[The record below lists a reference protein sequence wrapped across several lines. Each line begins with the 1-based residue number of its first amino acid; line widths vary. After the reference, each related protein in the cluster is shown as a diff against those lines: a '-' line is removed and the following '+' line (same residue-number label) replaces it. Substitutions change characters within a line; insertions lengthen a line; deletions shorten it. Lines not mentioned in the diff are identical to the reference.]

1 MESTKDYF
9 DIWLKSQE
17 LVFGNLTEMTQKF
30 QQGLQGLGGN
40 VGGMSGFGGFQDVY
54 TSWTKAVMNALQG
67 TGTADMNF
75 VKETLS
81 KTLTG
86 SNAYQKLYE
95 IWLPFFKA
103 IQQKSASPNSYK
115 DLTDPAKFKEML
127 DRIFG
132 FDPTAASQMVEQAT
146 KLLET
151 LAGSSQGFM
160 KPWVVASEKSFKDFP
175 NMMEGHPESA
185 MKIFHTL
192 FSAFDSTIGRAF
204 HVPAVGKDREKIELL
219 LRSLDDLSVYLAK
232 RTEYEHLMYVT
243 GLGAYEKVIATVAD
257 KVSKGE
263 EIKRFDEFFD
273 LWIDVSE
280 KAYYALFQ
288 TEAFSKKQ
296 GELLEASVNVRKHS
310 FKLMELYLYDFP
322 IALRSEMDDLYKT
335 VYDLKKK
342 VKSLEKQ
349 LGKAES

>member
-349 LGKAES
+349 IGEVHA

>member
-30 QQGLQGLGGN
+30 QQGLRGLGGN
-40 VGGMSGFGGFQDVY
+40 VGGMPGFGGFQDMY
-54 TSWTKAVMNALQG
+54 TSWTKSVMNALQG

-86 SNAYQKLYE
+86 SNVYQKLYE

-103 IQQKSASPNSYK
+103 IQEKSASPNSYK
-115 DLTDPAKFKEML
+115 DLTDPTKFKEML
-127 DRIFG
+127 DQVFG
-132 FDPTAASQMVEQAT
+132 FDPTAVSRTVEQTT

-151 LAGSSQGFM
+151 LAGYSQGFM
-160 KPWVVASEKSFKDFP
+160 KPWLDASGKSFKDFP
-175 NMMEGHPESA
+175 NMMEGHPESV

-219 LRSLDDLSVYLAK
+219 LRSLDDLSVYLAR
-232 RTEYEHLMYVT
+232 RTEYEHMMYVT

-257 KVSKGE
+257 RVSKGE
-263 EIKRFDEFFD
+263 EFKRFDEFFD

-280 KAYYALFQ
+280 KAYFALFQ
-288 TEAFSKKQ
+288 TEDFSKKQ
-296 GELLEASVNVRKHS
+296 GELLEASVNVRQHS

-349 LGKAES
+349 IGEVQA

>member
-1 MESTKDYF
+1 MP
-9 DIWLKSQE
+9 
-17 LVFGNLTEMTQKF
+17 
-30 QQGLQGLGGN
+30 
-40 VGGMSGFGGFQDVY
+40 GFGGFQDVY
-54 TSWTKAVMNALQG
+54 TSWTKSVMNALQG

-86 SNAYQKLYE
+86 SNAYQKLYQ
-95 IWLPFFKA
+95 IWLPFFNA
-103 IQQKSASPNSYK
+103 IQEKSASPNSYK
-115 DLTDPAKFKEML
+115 DLTDPAKFKEMM
-127 DRIFG
+127 DRVFG
-132 FDPTAASQMVEQAT
+132 FDPTAVSQIVEQAT

-160 KPWVVASEKSFKDFP
+160 KPWVDASGKSFKDFP
-175 NMMEGHPESA
+175 NMMEGHPESV

-192 FSAFDSTIGRAF
+192 FSAFDNTVGRAF

-232 RTEYEHLMYVT
+232 RTEYEHMMYVT
-243 GLGAYEKVIATVAD
+243 GLGAFEKVIATVAD
-257 KVSKGE
+257 QVSKGE

-288 TEAFSKKQ
+288 TQDFSKMQ
-296 GELLEASVNVRKHS
+296 GELLETSVNVRQHS

-349 LGKAES
+349 LGKAHS

>member
-9 DIWLKSQE
+9 DIWRKSQE

-40 VGGMSGFGGFQDVY
+40 VGGMQGFGGFQDMY
-54 TSWTKAVMNALQG
+54 TSWAKSVMNALQG
-67 TGTADMNF
+67 TETADMDF

-81 KTLTG
+81 KTLTC
-86 SNAYQKLYE
+86 SIAYQKLYE

-103 IQQKSASPNSYK
+103 IQEKSVSPNSYK
-115 DLTDPAKFKEML
+115 DLTDPAKFKEMM
-127 DRIFG
+127 DRVFG
-132 FDPTAASQMVEQAT
+132 FDPTAVSQMVEQAT

-151 LAGSSQGFM
+151 LGGYSQGFL
-160 KPWVVASEKSFKDFP
+160 KPWLDASGKSFKEFP
-175 NMMEGHPESA
+175 NIMEGHPESV

-192 FSAFDSTIGRAF
+192 FRAFDSTVGRAF

-232 RTEYEHLMYVT
+232 RTEYEHTMYVT
-243 GLGAYEKVIATVAD
+243 GLGAFEKAIATLAD

-263 EIKRFDEFFD
+263 EFKRFDEFFD
-273 LWIDVSE
+273 LWISVSE

-288 TEAFSKKQ
+288 TQEFSKMQ
-296 GELLEASVNVRKHS
+296 GELLETSAHLRQHN

-322 IALRSEMDDLYKT
+322 IALRSEMDALYKT

-349 LGKAES
+349 IGEVHA

>member
-17 LVFGNLTEMTQKF
+17 LVFGNLTEMRQKF

-40 VGGMSGFGGFQDVY
+40 VGGMPGFGGFQDMY
-54 TSWTKAVMNALQG
+54 TSWTKSVMNALQG

-86 SNAYQKLYE
+86 ANAYQKLYE

-103 IQQKSASPNSYK
+103 IQEKSASPNSYK

-127 DRIFG
+127 DRVFG
-132 FDPTAASQMVEQAT
+132 FDPTAVSQIVEQAT
-146 KLLET
+146 KLFET

-160 KPWVVASEKSFKDFP
+160 KPWVDASGKSFKDFP
-175 NMMEGHPESA
+175 NMMEGHPESF
-185 MKIFHTL
+185 MKMFHTL
-192 FSAFDSTIGRAF
+192 FSTFDSTVGRAF

-219 LRSLDDLSVYLAK
+219 LRSLDDLSVYLAR
-232 RTEYEHLMYVT
+232 RTEYEHMMYVT

-263 EIKRFDEFFD
+263 EFKRFDEFFD

-288 TEAFSKKQ
+288 TQDFSKKQ
-296 GELLEASVNVRKHS
+296 GELLEASVNVRQHS

-349 LGKAES
+349 IGKVHA

>member
-30 QQGLQGLGGN
+30 QQGLRGLGGN
-40 VGGMSGFGGFQDVY
+40 VGGMPGFGGFQDMY
-54 TSWTKAVMNALQG
+54 TSWTKSVMNALQG

-86 SNAYQKLYE
+86 SNVYQKLYE

-103 IQQKSASPNSYK
+103 IQEKSASPNSYK
-115 DLTDPAKFKEML
+115 DLTDPTKFKEML
-127 DRIFG
+127 DQVFG
-132 FDPTAASQMVEQAT
+132 FDPTAVSRTVEQTT

-151 LAGSSQGFM
+151 LAGYSQGFM
-160 KPWVVASEKSFKDFP
+160 KPWLDASGKSFKDFP
-175 NMMEGHPESA
+175 NMLEGHPESV

-219 LRSLDDLSVYLAK
+219 LRSLDDLSVYLAR
-232 RTEYEHLMYVT
+232 RTEYEHMMYVT

-257 KVSKGE
+257 RVSKGE
-263 EIKRFDEFFD
+263 EFKRFDEFFD

-280 KAYYALFQ
+280 KAYFALFQ
-288 TEAFSKKQ
+288 TEDFSKKQ
-296 GELLEASVNVRKHS
+296 GELLEASVNVRQHS

-349 LGKAES
+349 IGEVQA